1 MTEQEAKTKWC
12 PMARTVSDTRNH
24 ATANRLV
31 DRGPSNADSD
41 CMCLVSDCMMW
52 RWDDKTVLSEGHFG
66 TYTIKDYT
74 HGHCGLGGKP

>member
-52 RWDDKTVLSEGHFG
+52 RWDEEPRYQKCDLPPIPNTG
-66 TYTIKDYT
+66 Y
-74 HGHCGLGGKP
+74 GHCGLAGKP